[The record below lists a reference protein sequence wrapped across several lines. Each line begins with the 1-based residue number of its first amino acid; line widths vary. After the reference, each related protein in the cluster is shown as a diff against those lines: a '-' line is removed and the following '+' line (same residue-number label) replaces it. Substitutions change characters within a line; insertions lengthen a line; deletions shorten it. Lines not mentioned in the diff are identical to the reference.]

1 METGTLPTRTAPIRE
16 TTNLSFAA
24 FAYLKGMTIVR
35 AIEARGRGNVEY
47 AFGFADPA
55 GQWDAICIEF
65 ANSESAR
72 FDNAVRTL
80 KQLCKR
86 NGR

>member
-1 METGTLPTRTAPIRE
+1 MNDEIQPRSAAYKE
-16 TTNLSFAA
+16 TTNLSLAA
-24 FAYLKGMTIVR
+24 FAYMRGMRIIR
-35 AIEARGRGNVEY
+35 AAERRGRGNVEY
-47 AFGFADPA
+47 SFGFDDRDDE
-55 GQWDAICIEF
+55 WDSVAFEF

-86 NGR
+86 NSHS

>member
-1 METGTLPTRTAPIRE
+1 MNNETKPRQAAHKE

-24 FAYLKGMTIVR
+24 FAYMKDIRIIR
-35 AIEARGRGNVEY
+35 AAEKRGRGNVEY
-47 AFGFADPA
+47 SFGFDDPDDR
-55 GQWDAICIEF
+55 WDDLNFEF

-86 NGR
+86 SSRG